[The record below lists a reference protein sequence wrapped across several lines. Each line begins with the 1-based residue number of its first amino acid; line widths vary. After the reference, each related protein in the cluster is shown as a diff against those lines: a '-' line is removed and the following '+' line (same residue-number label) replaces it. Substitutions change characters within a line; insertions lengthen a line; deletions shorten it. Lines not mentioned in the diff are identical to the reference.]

1 MRRDIP
7 VISDGNP
14 SYEEKEPL
22 THRGFTPSS
31 KCDVLVTYCWNRV
44 GYNILRSLSAHG
56 LRVWVADTSKK
67 NICSQSKFCSGSFT
81 YPDPFTQEEAF
92 IACLKEKVS
101 ELKPKVLLPTHDES
115 QVIMRHRNEFPSEL
129 VIPYMEADR
138 LKNLSDKAW
147 ATEKAAEC
155 GVPTPRTYG
164 FWQDVEKF
172 PCVFKTATGNSAK
185 TVFFPK
191 DAVALE
197 KLVSEFRD
205 VKILIEDRVGGSDY
219 SVDCVRWDG
228 FFKAST
234 YHAMVTKTT
243 GGGTTT
249 QREIVSAP
257 ELERYARML
266 LDYVDFKGVCGIDF
280 RYDPKSGEVAFIEV
294 NARFTGGLATPV
306 TAGFDIPW
314 VLYSLA
320 TTGMYNEPIDIK
332 IGTRTKWIL
341 GDVITLVGRMFSF
354 SFNWREWKQ
363 ALTFRG
369 FDAFDDYR
377 KDDCKA
383 IRGEMSYYLGKL
395 VKNGKLN
402 P

>member
-1 MRRDIP
+1 MRHSGCDI
-7 VISDGNP
+7 I
-14 SYEEKEPL
+14 
-22 THRGFTPSS
+22 
-31 KCDVLVTYCWNRV
+31 VTYCWNRV

-56 LRVWVADTSKK
+56 LSVWAADTSKN
-67 NICSQSKFCSGSFT
+67 NICSKSKFCAGSFT
-81 YPDPFTQEEAF
+81 YPDPFTKEAEF

-101 ELKPKVLLPTHDES
+101 ALQPKMLLPTHDES
-115 QVIMRHRNEFPSEL
+115 QVIMRHRQEFPTEL
-129 VIPYMEADR
+129 IIPYMDEES
-138 LKNLSDKAW
+138 LVNLSDKAW
-147 ATEKAAEC
+147 ATEKAEEC
-155 GVPTPRTYG
+155 GVPVPKTYKD
-164 FWQDVEKF
+164 WREVTKF
-172 PCVFKTATGNSAK
+172 PCVLKTVIGNSAK

-191 DAVALE
+191 DVNELE
-197 KLVSEFRD
+197 KFVNELSGE
-205 VKILIEDRVGGSDY
+205 KTLLEEWIGGTDY

-234 YHAMVTKTT
+234 YHALVTKTD

-257 ELERYARML
+257 ELERYAWML
-266 LDYVDFKGVCGIDF
+266 LEYVNFKGVCGIDF
-280 RYDPKSGEVAFIEV
+280 RYDSATGQVAFIEV

-314 VLYSLA
+314 VVYTLA
-320 TTGMYNEPIDIK
+320 TTGGYEESINVK

-341 GDVITLVGRMFSF
+341 GDIITLVGRTLSF
-354 SFNWREWKQ
+354 KFNRQEWKQ

-377 KDDCKA
+377 KDDRRA
-383 IRGEMSYYLGKL
+383 IWGEMSYYLGKL
-395 VKNGKLN
+395 IKNGKLN